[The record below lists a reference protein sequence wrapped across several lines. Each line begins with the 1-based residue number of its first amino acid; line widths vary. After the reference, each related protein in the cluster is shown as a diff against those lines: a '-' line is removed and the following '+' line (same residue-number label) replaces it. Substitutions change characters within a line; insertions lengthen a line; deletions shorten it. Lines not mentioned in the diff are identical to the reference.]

1 MRNIQDAIRNY
12 EKTMESRIYI
22 DDKKTKC
29 IDYSKLKKLNKETL
43 TNVLDEFKQKAFGDI
58 NAESILKIENDI
70 QEKYKYIKQKLIKQ
84 YEKEINAF
92 IKPLSDQIENKIRM
106 NQFKKPQDLIDE
118 INVMKTEFKEQTKQ
132 LGFKNKE
139 LIMEKETTRI
149 M

>member
-12 EKTMESRIYI
+12 EKTMESSIYI

-58 NAESILKIENDI
+58 NAESIQKIENDI

-92 IKPLSDQIENKIRM
+92 LKPLSDQIENKIRM